1 MYTPYVRVL
10 PFVCAL
16 AFCGA
21 LEVQAHDLPGLVVER
36 NALEPEVRAKLD
48 EIRALRQLLAT
59 RSAANPQEGQ
69 LEAVV
74 RTALKWPNSKA
85 SVCFFDGRQEA
96 RDHVVEVAQMWSK
109 STGLQFDFGPAGN
122 RRTCDQAK
130 PSDIRV
136 SFRGSGNWSYIGIEA
151 RHINP
156 LKQTLNLQ
164 GMDKTSFTA
173 HDDFLILH
181 EFGHAIGFEHEHQSP
196 VAGCEEE
203 FNWNFLYTAMGWSK
217 EEVDRNM
224 QRFSTPSSKS
234 GLLTTDFDRQSV
246 MLYSLSPEA
255 FKNPDTAKCF
265 IPQPNNVLS
274 TLDQQ
279 AAATVYPVAG
289 QPSPPAAPPAAPTTP
304 DAVAAVRAMQRL
316 GELSAPAKGQGMG
329 APRP

>member
-1 MYTPYVRVL
+1 
-10 PFVCAL
+10 L
-16 AFCGA
+16 AFCGV
-21 LEVQAHDLPGLVVER
+21 LEIQAHDLPGLVVER

-74 RTALKWPNSKA
+74 QTALKWPNSKA
-85 SVCFFDGRQEA
+85 NVCFFDGRQEA
-96 RDHVVEVAQMWSK
+96 RDHVVEVAQMWTK
-109 STGLQFDFGPAGN
+109 STSLQFDFGPAGN
-122 RRTCDQAK
+122 RRPCDPAK

-136 SFRGSGNWSYIGIEA
+136 SFRGSGYWSYVGIQA
-151 RHINP
+151 KHINP

-173 HDDFLILH
+173 HDESIILH

-203 FNWNFLYTAMGWSK
+203 FDWNYLYTAMGWSK
-217 EEVDRNM
+217 DEVDRNM
-224 QRFSTPSSKS
+224 QRLSTPSSKI
-234 GLLTTDFDRQSV
+234 GLLTTDFDRQSI

-289 QPSPPAAPPAAPTTP
+289 QPAPPAARPATPTTP
-304 DAVAAVRAMQRL
+304 AAVAAVQAMKRL
-316 GELSAPAKGQGMG
+316 REVSEPAKGQRTD